1 MGCRKMQQPNT
12 AVCKLLSLG
21 STNGASTLAST
32 AIKAL
37 ISIDNVLAVLFR
49 DSANGASAFASAAAQ
64 ALINI
69 NYVSHL
75 CNLRILY
82 FTSPI

>member
-1 MGCRKMQQPNT
+1 MQQPNT

-21 STNGASTLAST
+21 STYGASTLAST

-37 ISIDNVLAVLFR
+37 ICIDNVLAVLFG
-49 DSANGASAFASAAAQ
+49 DSADGALVYTSTATD

-69 NYVSHL
+69 NLVCHKS
-75 CNLRILY
+75 
-82 FTSPI
+82 SPP

>member
-1 MGCRKMQQPNT
+1 MQQPNT

-21 STNGASTLAST
+21 STNGASALAST

-37 ISIDNVLAVLFR
+37 ISIDNVLAVLLC
-49 DSANGASAFASAAAQ
+49 DSTNGALIYTSTATD

-69 NYVSHL
+69 NLVCHFS
-75 CNLRILY
+75 
-82 FTSPI
+82 SPP